1 MIGPSEGVSAMNIR
15 EITIKNALARTGIEG
30 YDYCLNPYVGC
41 SHGCRYCYAA
51 FMKRF
56 SGHSEAWGDFVD
68 VKTNAAE
75 VLRRQLRRIRGG
87 TLLIGTVTDP
97 YQPLE
102 KRYCMTRE
110 CLSALVPSSLEVH
123 ILTRS
128 PLIVRDTDILRELSH
143 VEVGLSITTNR
154 EDMKE
159 VFEPRA
165 PSIASRVDALKTLHD
180 AGLRTYAFVGPLLPM
195 DPRTLASMIEG
206 AADEVL
212 IDRLNYAG
220 RVAGLLRSSG
230 LAPLMTMHRVRTA
243 ARELHDILTEKGIP
257 VSILFS

>member
-1 MIGPSEGVSAMNIR
+1 MNIR
-15 EITIKNALARTGIEG
+15 EITARNALARTGIEG

-41 SHGCRYCYAA
+41 GHGCRYCYAT

-56 SGHSEAWGDFVD
+56 TGHTEPWGDFVD
-68 VKTNAAE
+68 VKANVAD

-102 KRYCMTRE
+102 KRYCLTRD
-110 CLSALVPSSLEVH
+110 CLTALVPSSLEVH

-128 PLIVRDTDILRELSH
+128 PLVVRDTDILTRLSR

-154 EDMKE
+154 EDVKQI
-159 VFEPRA
+159 FEPRA
-165 PSIASRVDALKTLHD
+165 PSIASRVEALKALHD
-180 AGLRTYAFVGPLLPM
+180 AGLRTYVFVGPLLPM
-195 DPRTLASMIEG
+195 DPAPLASMIEG

-220 RVAGLLRSSG
+220 KVAGLLRSSG
-230 LAPLMTMHRVRTA
+230 LAPLMATPHVKAA

-257 VSILFS
+257 VSVLFP

>member
-1 MIGPSEGVSAMNIR
+1 MNIR
-15 EITIKNALARTGIEG
+15 EITARSALTKTGIGG

-41 SHGCRYCYAA
+41 GHGCRYCYAA

-56 SGHSEAWGDFVD
+56 TGHSEPWGDFVD
-68 VKTNAAE
+68 VKANVAD

-102 KRYCMTRE
+102 KRYCLTRD
-110 CLSALVPSSLEVH
+110 CLTALVSSSLEVH
-123 ILTRS
+123 VLTRS
-128 PLIVRDTDILRELSH
+128 PLVVRDTDVLKELSR

-154 EDMKE
+154 EDVKR

-165 PSIASRVDALKTLHD
+165 PSIASRVEALKALHD
-180 AGLRTYAFVGPLLPM
+180 AGLRTYVFVGPLLPM
-195 DPRTLASMIEG
+195 DPAVLASMIEG

-220 RVAGLLRSSG
+220 KVASLLRSSG
-230 LAPLMTMHRVRTA
+230 LAPIMAMPRVRAA

-257 VSILFS
+257 VTVLFS

>member
-1 MIGPSEGVSAMNIR
+1 MNIR
-15 EITIKNALARTGIEG
+15 EITARSALTRTGIEG

-41 SHGCRYCYAA
+41 GHGCRYCYAT

-56 SGHSEAWGDFVD
+56 TGHSEPWGDFVD
-68 VKTNAAE
+68 VKANVAH
-75 VLRRQLRRIRGG
+75 VLRRQLKRVREG

-102 KRYCMTRE
+102 KRYRLTRD
-110 CLSALVPSSLEVH
+110 CLSALVPTPLEVH

-128 PLIVRDTDILRELSH
+128 PLVVRDTDILRQLSH

-154 EDMKE
+154 EDVKQ

-165 PSIASRVDALKTLHD
+165 PSIASRVVALKALHD
-180 AGLRTYAFVGPLLPM
+180 AGLRTYVFVGPLLPM
-195 DPRTLASMIEG
+195 DPGVLASMIEG

-220 RVAGLLRSSG
+220 KVAGLLRSSG
-230 LAPLMTMHRVRTA
+230 LAPLMSMPRVRAA
-243 ARELHDILTEKGIP
+243 ARELQDILTEKGIP
-257 VSILFS
+257 VSILFT

>member
-1 MIGPSEGVSAMNIR
+1 MNIR
-15 EITIKNALARTGIEG
+15 EITARSALTKTGIGG

-41 SHGCRYCYAA
+41 GHGCRYCYAA

-56 SGHSEAWGDFVD
+56 TGHSEPWGDFVD
-68 VKTNAAE
+68 VKANVAD

-102 KRYCMTRE
+102 KRYCLTRD
-110 CLSALVPSSLEVH
+110 CLTALVPSSLEVH
-123 ILTRS
+123 VLTRS
-128 PLIVRDTDILRELSH
+128 PLVVRDTDVLKELSR

-154 EDMKE
+154 EDVKR

-165 PSIASRVDALKTLHD
+165 PSIASRVEALKALHD
-180 AGLRTYAFVGPLLPM
+180 AGLRTYVFVGPLLPM
-195 DPRTLASMIEG
+195 DPAVLASMIEG

-220 RVAGLLRSSG
+220 KVASLLRSSG
-230 LAPLMTMHRVRTA
+230 LAPLMAMPRVRAA

-257 VSILFS
+257 VTVLFS